1 MKLDLGNIIG
11 QVMGSNA
18 DGMSDIITAV
28 LTSEPAQLKQLLA
41 GLLKVSEI
49 PVSDETIAL
58 LQDWAVN
65 GIPMSTKTENGHTYI
80 YLDKNAFDPIMKMR
94 DGSSDLLN
102 LWNMLSTAGIIPPD
116 AALAG
121 LLLQPIS
128 GNWDA
133 TEAFDLGLDLKAN

>member
-1 MKLDLGNIIG
+1 
-11 QVMGSNA
+11 
-18 DGMSDIITAV
+18 
-28 LTSEPAQLKQLLA
+28 
-41 GLLKVSEI
+41 
-49 PVSDETIAL
+49 
-58 LQDWAVN
+58 
-65 GIPMSTKTENGHTYI
+65 MSTKTENGHTYI

-121 LLLQPIS
+121 LLLHPIS
-128 GNWDA
+128 GNWDV